1 MFFHLSFEGRV
12 VAKLPFEPISW
23 IKGMSHRN
31 LNGED
36 YTDCSFLFLYIL
48 STMSIRQNLQKLLG
62 VETSRAASK
71 LGNGFFTPPNQQAS
85 SFMK

>member
-1 MFFHLSFEGRV
+1 V
-12 VAKLPFEPISW
+12 VAKLPFVPISW
-23 IKGMSHRN
+23 VQGLSHRN

-48 STMSIRQNLQKLLG
+48 STMSVRQNLQKILG
-62 VETSRAASK
+62 VETSRAVSK
-71 LGNGFFTPPNQQAS
+71 LGNGLFTPPSQANS